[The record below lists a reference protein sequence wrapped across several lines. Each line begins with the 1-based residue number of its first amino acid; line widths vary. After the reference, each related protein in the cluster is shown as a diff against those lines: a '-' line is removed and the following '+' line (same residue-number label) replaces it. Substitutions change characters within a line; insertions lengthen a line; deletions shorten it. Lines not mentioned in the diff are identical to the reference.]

1 MIMKKSN
8 ENQKMVYLLDDD
20 PVFSHALELWFE
32 LEGYRIKTFHNVY
45 AFFKGLK
52 HREPDIVIL
61 DFALNE
67 DDEGISTGDQVAELI
82 SQNNKE
88 LPVIML
94 SAQTDIQV
102 AVDLFSKN
110 IIDYVVKNEQFH
122 FNLKQILTKL
132 HEVSNLKREIRELKI
147 NSKIRLKRI
156 GFVLGFLFLFW
167 TVYTFL
173 L

>member
-1 MIMKKSN
+1 MKKSN
-8 ENQKMVYLLDDD
+8 ENQELVYLLDDD

-32 LEGYRIKTFHNVY
+32 VQGYRVKTFHNVHT
-45 AFFKGLK
+45 FLEGLK
-52 HREPDIVIL
+52 HSEPDVVIL

-82 SQNNKE
+82 SQNNKD

-110 IIDYVVKNEQFH
+110 IIDYVVKDEQFH
-122 FNLKQILTKL
+122 INLKHILIKL
-132 HEVSNLKREIRELKI
+132 HEVSKLKREIRELKI
-147 NSKIRLKRI
+147 NSKIRLKKI